1 MLKYM
6 RGTNSEYSIFL
17 VFKIKKE
24 DNFKSKVEKAKENY
38 KKYFP
43 FVTVL
48 GIDCV
53 GSEGL
58 VN

>member
-1 MLKYM
+1 M
-6 RGTNSEYSIFL
+6 RGTNSEYCIFL